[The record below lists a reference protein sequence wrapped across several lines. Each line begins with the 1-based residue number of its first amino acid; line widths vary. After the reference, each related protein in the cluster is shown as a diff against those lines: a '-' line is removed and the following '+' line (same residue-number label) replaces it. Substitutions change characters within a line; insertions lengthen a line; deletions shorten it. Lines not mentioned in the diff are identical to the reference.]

1 MWYIELGHPGM
12 TVKMLREYIIMY
24 NIDNEH
30 YMLHIMLCTLQKII
44 QSYEYTDVLH
54 TSPALNS
61 IMMIVGDVA
70 KGTKYMFQTTHVNIY
85 IIPIL
90 PVTVNHVQL

>member
-1 MWYIELGHPGM
+1 MHHSQL
-12 TVKMLREYIIMY
+12 
-24 NIDNEH
+24 
-30 YMLHIMLCTLQKII
+30 YMFCLQRII

-70 KGTKYMFQTTHVNIY
+70 KGTKYMFQTTHVSVTNIFTLISSCNVMFIDAVTNY
-85 IIPIL
+85 FFYRIILKFMQI
-90 PVTVNHVQL
+90 QI